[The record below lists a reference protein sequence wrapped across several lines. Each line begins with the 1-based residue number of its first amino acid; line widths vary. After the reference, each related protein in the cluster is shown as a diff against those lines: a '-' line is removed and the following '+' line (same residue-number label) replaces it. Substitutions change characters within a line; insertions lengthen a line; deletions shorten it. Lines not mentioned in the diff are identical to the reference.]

1 MRGARMAFE
10 YDVCVVGG
18 CGHVGLPLAI
28 TLADAGLRVAI
39 DDVNDASVATVRS
52 GRMPLCENGAEPILQ
67 KVLAEGLLDVAN
79 DRTLLSKAAHVVIV
93 IGTPGED
100 FASS

>member
-28 TLADAGLRVAI
+28 TLADARLRVAI
-39 DDVNDASVATVRS
+39 DDVNDASVATVLS
-52 GRMPLCENGAEPILQ
+52 GRMDQLTRLPSHH
-67 KVLAEGLLDVAN
+67 
-79 DRTLLSKAAHVVIV
+79 R
-93 IGTPGED
+93 
-100 FASS
+100 